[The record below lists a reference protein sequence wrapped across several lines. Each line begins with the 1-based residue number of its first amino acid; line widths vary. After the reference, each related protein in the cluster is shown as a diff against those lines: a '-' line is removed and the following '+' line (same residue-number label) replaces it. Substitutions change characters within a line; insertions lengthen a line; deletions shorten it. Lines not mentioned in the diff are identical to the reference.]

1 MGKAR
6 KPTAEGK
13 HRISALPGSVLEES
27 APSMIPDWF
36 FYPLILFSLVVPNLV
51 FAPAPLFLQSL
62 HILKW
67 TAALVPIGILA
78 AGTGLMI
85 LFPPSGSREFRVDPL
100 GWMVL
105 FLLLFITGQPLWIR
119 LSSIPTFVRE
129 WFFFA
134 GVFMTMLL
142 CANFFRRRDM
152 FVLTLLGGALNAAL
166 NVFFAEMQIR
176 TRNLPAF
183 VLPVPGNYVG
193 NTGQQNMLGIWVA
206 MALISGLTL
215 HLMLTGKEERG
226 DAVRFPSLFL
236 PALNLSLLGINSWG
250 LFSTTSRQ
258 SLLAFFAG
266 CAVLTL
272 AGARLKGKAFLRTLA
287 PALMI
292 VLLGMGAAYQFN
304 TARTESFVEKA
315 ESLAKGAVGEKGE
328 LSEADSGRLSI
339 YATSLTML
347 KKHPV
352 TGVGIGHYKW
362 NYLDAQRD
370 LFRDKPTSGLKW
382 QYTMWAHSEILHWF
396 CETGILGGLMLL
408 GILAWCAWNVLKTIG
423 SGRDVS
429 MEGLWAISLL
439 SLVWTVA
446 LWGERPF
453 HRIEDSLWVGI
464 GFAFLAREFLPRELS
479 WTGINRSWIW
489 KGFGA
494 MIAMT
499 SIAGMLFLAK
509 GLGAD
514 HALARAMQTRDPQLQ
529 RLFIDKASKSLMVR
543 DLADRAYGEH
553 YLALATARQDGKALG
568 EGLARLESYFSRQP
582 QTRELNTIINWY
594 GRLGNREKVLAYTS
608 YLKPGSYSIKPAGSP
623 PPASK
628 K

>member
-1 MGKAR
+1 MGKTR
-6 KPTAEGK
+6 KTPAEGK
-13 HRISALPGSVLEES
+13 PRIPSVAGSAIEES
-27 APSMIPDWF
+27 LPSMLPDWF

-51 FAPAPLFLQSL
+51 FAPASLFLQSL

-78 AGTGLMI
+78 AGTGIMI
-85 LFPPSGSREFRVDPL
+85 VFPPSGSREFRVEPL

-105 FLLLFITGQPLWIR
+105 FLLLFITAQPLWIR
-119 LSSIPTFVRE
+119 LSSVPTFVRE

-152 FVLTLLGGALNAAL
+152 FVAALLGGALNAAL
-166 NVFFAEMQIR
+166 NVLFAEMQIR

-206 MALISGLTL
+206 MAVVSGLVI
-215 HLMLTGKEERG
+215 HLMVMEKEERG
-226 DAVRFPSLFL
+226 NPVRFSHLFL
-236 PALNLSLLGINSWG
+236 SGLNLALLGINSWG

-258 SLLAFFAG
+258 SLLAFFVG
-266 CAVLTL
+266 CAVLAI
-272 AGARLKGKAFLRTLA
+272 AGVRLKGKTFLRTLA
-287 PALMI
+287 PAL
-292 VLLGMGAAYQFN
+292 VLVFLGMGLAYQFN
-304 TARTESFVEKA
+304 TARTESFVDKA
-315 ESLAKGAVGEKGE
+315 QSLAKGAVGEKGE

-352 TGVGIGHYKW
+352 AGVGIGHYKW

-370 LFRDKPTSGLKW
+370 LFRANPKSGLKW

-396 CETGILGGLMLL
+396 CEMGILGGVMLL
-408 GILAWCAWNVLKTIG
+408 VILAWCAWNVLRTLA

-429 MEGLWAISLL
+429 MEGLWAVALL

-453 HRIEDSLWVGI
+453 HRIEDSLWVGM
-464 GFAFLAREFLPRELS
+464 GFAFLAREFLPQKLS
-479 WTGINRSWIW
+479 WTGINRPWIW
-489 KGFGA
+489 KGFGV
-494 MIAMT
+494 MVAMT
-499 SIAGMLFLAK
+499 SVAGMLFLAK
-509 GLGAD
+509 GLLAD
-514 HALARAMQTRDPQLQ
+514 HALARAMLTRDPQLQ
-529 RLFIDKASKSLMVR
+529 RLFLDRASKSLMVR
-543 DLADRAYGEH
+543 DLVDRAYGEH

-568 EGLARLESYFSRQP
+568 EGLSRLEGYFSRQP
-582 QTRELNTIINWY
+582 QTRELNTLINWY

-608 YLKPGSYSIKPAGSP
+608 YLKPGSYSVKPAGAP
-623 PPASK
+623 PPATGN
-628 K
+628 